1 MAKKN
6 INKNKENVQLS
17 TDFKALVSD
26 TEQLLK
32 HSAELTGDKAEEL
45 RKQINSSLQ
54 RARDALISTEQAVL
68 ERSKEALHDGEEYV
82 REHPLKS
89 LAISAGIGAGIG
101 FLLSLLV
108 CKR

>member
-1 MAKKN
+1 MAKQTTN
-6 INKNKENVQLS
+6 ISKKDNQLS
-17 TDFKALVSD
+17 TDFKALVAD

-45 RKQINSSLQ
+45 RGQISSSLQ

-68 ERSKEALHDGEEYV
+68 ERSKETLHDGEEYV
-82 REHPLKS
+82 RKHPLKA
-89 LAISAGIGAGIG
+89 LAIGTGIG
-101 FLLSLLV
+101 FLLGLLV